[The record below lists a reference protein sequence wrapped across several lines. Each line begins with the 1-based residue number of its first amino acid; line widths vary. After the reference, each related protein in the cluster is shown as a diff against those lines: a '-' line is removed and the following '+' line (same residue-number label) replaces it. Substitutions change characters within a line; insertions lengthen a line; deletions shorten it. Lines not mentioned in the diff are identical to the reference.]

1 MLYTFSQ
8 AHYSETDI
16 QRYLTDITEN
26 DAVVLWQ
33 DVVLLVV
40 KIRRNVYSMQ
50 RAMFCVGARCFGSKF
65 NRTFARK
72 QSSAVNFI
80 SRFGGFNCSIFASN
94 RLIVGVLSVTRAVVP

>member
-1 MLYTFSQ
+1 MLYTFSR
-8 AHYSETDI
+8 AHYSETEL

-33 DVVLLVV
+33 DGVLLAV
-40 KIRRNVYSMQ
+40 KYGE
-50 RAMFCVGARCFGSKF
+50 MFTQCKGQCFMLEPGCFSPKF

-94 RLIVGVLSVTRAVVP
+94 RLIAGVLR

>member
-8 AHYSETDI
+8 AHYSETEL
-16 QRYLTDITEN
+16 QRYLTEITEN

-33 DVVLLVV
+33 DGVLLAV
-40 KIRRNVYSMQ
+40 KYGE
-50 RAMFCVGARCFGSKF
+50 MFYVGTGCFSPKF

-80 SRFGGFNCSIFASN
+80 NRFGGFNCPIFTSN
-94 RLIVGVLSVTRAVVP
+94 RLITGVL

>member
-8 AHYSETDI
+8 AHYSETDL

-33 DVVLLVV
+33 DGVLLAV
-40 KIRRNVYSMQ
+40 RT
-50 RAMFCVGARCFGSKF
+50 MFCAGTRCFSPKF

-72 QSSAVNFI
+72 Q
-80 SRFGGFNCSIFASN
+80 
-94 RLIVGVLSVTRAVVP
+94 